1 MTEVT
6 KNAAEITKEAIEVMI
21 NNDEKEST
29 TIMDDIVKAAI
40 EENEEIIRKR
50 KIDEAKNI
58 LSTLEYSIKTSLN
71 RTRYLRAYEKLSA
84 ELLKQITELKNKFIE
99 TGDANTKKK
108 IIEIRSTYNAKLKDL
123 KDKFNLDFSAVDW
136 GF

>member
-21 NNDEKEST
+21 DNDEKEYT

-50 KIDEAKNI
+50 KIDEVKNI
-58 LSTLEYSIKTSLN
+58 LSTLEYSIKISLN
-71 RTRYLRAYEKLSA
+71 RTRYLRAYEKLST
-84 ELLKQITELKNKFIE
+84 EFLKQITELKNKFIE

-108 IIEIRSTYNAKLKDL
+108 ITEIRNTYNAKLKDL
-123 KDKFNLDFSAVDW
+123 KDKFDENFSAVDW

>member
-6 KNAAEITKEAIEVMI
+6 KNAVEKTNETIEVMI

-40 EENEEIIRKR
+40 EENKENERKR
-50 KIDEAKNI
+50 KIDKAKNI
-58 LSTLEYSIKTSLN
+58 LSSFECNIKVSLN
-71 RTRYLRAYEKLSA
+71 RTRYLRAYEKLSV
-84 ELLKQITELKNKFIE
+84 ELLKQLTELKNKFIE
-99 TGDANTKKK
+99 TGDINMKDKATSLCIDYNKKL
-108 IIEIRSTYNAKLKDL
+108 SDL
-123 KDKFNLDFSAVDW
+123 KCKFDNNFSSVDW

>member
-6 KNAAEITKEAIEVMI
+6 KNAAEITKDAIEVMI

-50 KIDEAKNI
+50 KIDEAKSI
-58 LSTLEYSIKTSLN
+58 LSTLEYSIKISLN
-71 RTRYLRAYEKLSA
+71 RTRYLRAYEKLST

-108 IIEIRSTYNAKLKDL
+108 IAEIRITYNDKLKDL
-123 KDKFNLDFSAVDW
+123 KDKFARNFSAVDW

>member
-6 KNAAEITKEAIEVMI
+6 KNAAEITNEAIEVMI

-29 TIMDDIVKAAI
+29 TIMDDIIKAAI

-58 LSTLEYSIKTSLN
+58 LSTLEFSIKTSLN
-71 RTRYLRAYEKLSA
+71 RTRYLRAYEKLST

-108 IIEIRSTYNAKLKDL
+108 ITEIRNTYNAKLKNL
-123 KDKFNLDFSAVDW
+123 KDKFNENFSAVDW

>member
-58 LSTLEYSIKTSLN
+58 LSTLEYSIKISLN
-71 RTRYLRAYEKLSA
+71 RTRYLRAYEKLST

-108 IIEIRSTYNAKLKDL
+108 ITEIRNTYNAKLKDL
-123 KDKFNLDFSAVDW
+123 KDKFDGNFSAVDW

>member
-71 RTRYLRAYEKLSA
+71 RTRYLRAYEKLST

-99 TGDANTKKK
+99 TGDADTKKK
-108 IIEIRSTYNAKLKDL
+108 IMEIRNTYNTKLKDL
-123 KDKFNLDFSAVDW
+123 KDKFDGGFSAVDW

>member
-6 KNAAEITKEAIEVMI
+6 KNAAEITSEAIEIMI

-29 TIMDDIVKAAI
+29 TIMNDIVKAAI
-40 EENEEIIRKR
+40 EESEEIIRKR

-58 LSTLEYSIKTSLN
+58 LSTLEFSIKTSLT

-108 IIEIRSTYNAKLKDL
+108 LTEIRNTYNVKLKDL
-123 KDKFNLDFSAVDW
+123 KDKFDVNFGTVDW
-136 GF
+136 RF

>member
-58 LSTLEYSIKTSLN
+58 LSTP
-71 RTRYLRAYEKLSA
+71 
-84 ELLKQITELKNKFIE
+84 
-99 TGDANTKKK
+99 
-108 IIEIRSTYNAKLKDL
+108 
-123 KDKFNLDFSAVDW
+123 
-136 GF
+136 

>member
-6 KNAAEITKEAIEVMI
+6 KNAAEITNEAIDVMI

-71 RTRYLRAYEKLSA
+71 RTRYLRAYEKLST
-84 ELLKQITELKNKFIE
+84 EFLKQITELKNKFIE
-99 TGDANTKKK
+99 TGDTNTKKK
-108 IIEIRSTYNAKLKDL
+108 ITEIRCTYNTKLKDL
-123 KDKFNLDFSAVDW
+123 KDKFNGNFGAVDW

>member
-6 KNAAEITKEAIEVMI
+6 KNAVEKTNETIEVMI

-40 EENEEIIRKR
+40 EENKENERKR
-50 KIDEAKNI
+50 KIDTAKNI
-58 LSTLEYSIKTSLN
+58 LSNFECNIKVSLN
-71 RTRYLRAYEKLSA
+71 RTRYLRAYEKLSV
-84 ELLKQITELKNKFIE
+84 ELLKQLTELKNKFIE
-99 TGDANTKKK
+99 TGDINMKDKATSLRIDYNKKL
-108 IIEIRSTYNAKLKDL
+108 SDL
-123 KDKFNLDFSAVDW
+123 KCKFDNNFSSVDW

>member
-6 KNAAEITKEAIEVMI
+6 KNAAEITKDAIEVMI

-58 LSTLEYSIKTSLN
+58 LSTLEYSIKISLN
-71 RTRYLRAYEKLSA
+71 RTRYLRAYEKLST
-84 ELLKQITELKNKFIE
+84 EFLKQITELKNKFIE
-99 TGDANTKKK
+99 TGDADTKKK
-108 IIEIRSTYNAKLKDL
+108 ITEIHNTYNTKLKDL
-123 KDKFNLDFSAVDW
+123 KDKFDRNFSAVDW

>member
-6 KNAAEITKEAIEVMI
+6 KNAAEKTNEAIEVMI

-71 RTRYLRAYEKLSA
+71 RTRYLRAYEKLST
-84 ELLKQITELKNKFIE
+84 ELLKQITELKNKFTE

-108 IIEIRSTYNAKLKDL
+108 ITEIRDTYNAKLKDL
-123 KDKFNLDFSAVDW
+123 KDKFNGNFSAVDW

>member
-40 EENEEIIRKR
+40 EENEEIIRKH

-58 LSTLEYSIKTSLN
+58 LSTLEYSIKISLN

-84 ELLKQITELKNKFIE
+84 EFLKQITELKNKFIE

-108 IIEIRSTYNAKLKDL
+108 IMEIRDTYNAKLRDL
-123 KDKFNLDFSAVDW
+123 KGKFNENFGAVDW

>member
-6 KNAAEITKEAIEVMI
+6 KNAAEITNEAIEVMI
-21 NNDEKEST
+21 NNGEKEST

-58 LSTLEYSIKTSLN
+58 LSTFEYSIKTSLN
-71 RTRYLRAYEKLSA
+71 RTRYLRAYEKLST
-84 ELLKQITELKNKFIE
+84 EFLKQITELKNKFIE

-108 IIEIRSTYNAKLKDL
+108 ITEICNTYNTKLKDL
-123 KDKFNLDFSAVDW
+123 KDKFDGNFSAVDW

>member
-6 KNAAEITKEAIEVMI
+6 KNAAEITNEAIEVMI
-21 NNDEKEST
+21 DNDEKEST

-50 KIDEAKNI
+50 KIDEAKNV
-58 LSTLEYSIKTSLN
+58 LSTLEFSIKTSLN
-71 RTRYLRAYEKLSA
+71 RTRYLRAYEKLST

-108 IIEIRSTYNAKLKDL
+108 ITEIRDTYNAKLKDL
-123 KDKFNLDFSAVDW
+123 KNKFNGNFSAVDW

>member
-6 KNAAEITKEAIEVMI
+6 KNAVEKTNETIEVMI

-40 EENEEIIRKR
+40 EENKENERKR
-50 KIDEAKNI
+50 KIDTAKNI
-58 LSTLEYSIKTSLN
+58 LSNFECNIKVSLN
-71 RTRYLRAYEKLSA
+71 RTRYLRAYEKLSV
-84 ELLKQITELKNKFIE
+84 ELLKQLTELKNKFIE
-99 TGDANTKKK
+99 TGDINIKDEATNLRLDYGK
-108 IIEIRSTYNAKLKDL
+108 KLKDL
-123 KDKFNLDFSAVDW
+123 KNKFNNDFCAVDW

>member
-6 KNAAEITKEAIEVMI
+6 KNAVETTNETIEVMI

-40 EENEEIIRKR
+40 EENKEKERKR
-50 KIDEAKNI
+50 KIDTAKSI
-58 LSTLEYSIKTSLN
+58 LSNFECYIKVSLN
-71 RTRYLRAYEKLSA
+71 RTRYLRAYEKLSV
-84 ELLKQITELKNKFIE
+84 ELLKQLTELKNKFIE
-99 TGDANTKKK
+99 TGDINMKDKATSLRLDYNKKL
-108 IIEIRSTYNAKLKDL
+108 SDL
-123 KDKFNLDFSAVDW
+123 KCKFDNDFSSVDW

>member
-6 KNAAEITKEAIEVMI
+6 KNAAEITSEAIEVMI

-29 TIMDDIVKAAI
+29 TIMNDIVKAAI

-50 KIDEAKNI
+50 KIDEVKNI
-58 LSTLEYSIKTSLN
+58 LNTLEFSIKTSLT

-84 ELLKQITELKNKFIE
+84 EFLKQITELKNKFIE

-108 IIEIRSTYNAKLKDL
+108 ITEIRDTYNAKLKDL
-123 KDKFNLDFSAVDW
+123 KNKFNGNFGAVDW

>member
-40 EENEEIIRKR
+40 EENEEIIRKH

-58 LSTLEYSIKTSLN
+58 LSTLEYSIKISLN

-84 ELLKQITELKNKFIE
+84 EFLKQITELKNKFIE

-108 IIEIRSTYNAKLKDL
+108 IMEIRDTYNAKLRDL
-123 KDKFNLDFSAVDW
+123 KGKFNGNFGTVDW

>member
-6 KNAAEITKEAIEVMI
+6 KNAVETTNETIEVMI

-40 EENEEIIRKR
+40 EENKENERKR
-50 KIDEAKNI
+50 KIDTAKNI
-58 LSTLEYSIKTSLN
+58 LSNFECNIKVSLN
-71 RTRYLRAYEKLSA
+71 RTRYLRAYEKLSV
-84 ELLKQITELKNKFIE
+84 ELLKQLTELKNKFIE
-99 TGDANTKKK
+99 TGDTNMKDEATNLRLDYGK
-108 IIEIRSTYNAKLKDL
+108 KLKDL
-123 KDKFNLDFSAVDW
+123 RNKFNNDFCAVDW

>member
-6 KNAAEITKEAIEVMI
+6 KNAAEITNEAIEVMI

-40 EENEEIIRKR
+40 EENEEIIRKS

-58 LSTLEYSIKTSLN
+58 LSTLEYSIKISLN
-71 RTRYLRAYEKLSA
+71 RTRYLRAYEKLST

-99 TGDANTKKK
+99 TGDANIKKK
-108 IIEIRSTYNAKLKDL
+108 IEEIRITYNDKLKDL
-123 KDKFNLDFSAVDW
+123 KDKFDRNFSAVDW

>member
-6 KNAAEITKEAIEVMI
+6 KNAVETTNETIEVMI

-40 EENEEIIRKR
+40 EENKENERKR
-50 KIDEAKNI
+50 KIDTAKNI
-58 LSTLEYSIKTSLN
+58 LRNFECDIKVSLN
-71 RTRYLRAYEKLSA
+71 RTRYLRAYEKLSV
-84 ELLKQITELKNKFIE
+84 ELLKQLTELKNKFIE
-99 TGDANTKKK
+99 TGDTNMKDEATNLRLDYGK
-108 IIEIRSTYNAKLKDL
+108 KLKDL
-123 KDKFNLDFSAVDW
+123 KNKFNNDFCAVDW

>member
-6 KNAAEITKEAIEVMI
+6 KNAVETTNETIEVMI

-40 EENEEIIRKR
+40 EENKENERKR
-50 KIDEAKNI
+50 KIDTAKNI
-58 LSTLEYSIKTSLN
+58 LHNFECDIKVSLN
-71 RTRYLRAYEKLSA
+71 RTRYLRAYEKLSV
-84 ELLKQITELKNKFIE
+84 ELLKQLTELKNKFIE
-99 TGDANTKKK
+99 TGDTNMKDEATNLRLDYGK
-108 IIEIRSTYNAKLKDL
+108 KLKDL
-123 KDKFNLDFSAVDW
+123 KNKFNNDFCAVDW

>member
-6 KNAAEITKEAIEVMI
+6 KNAAEITNEAIEVMI

-40 EENEEIIRKR
+40 KENEEIIRKR

-58 LSTLEYSIKTSLN
+58 LNNLEYSIKISLN
-71 RTRYLRAYEKLSA
+71 RTRYLRAYEKLST
-84 ELLKQITELKNKFIE
+84 EFLKQITELKNKFIE
-99 TGDANTKKK
+99 TGDANIKKK
-108 IIEIRSTYNAKLKDL
+108 IAEIRITYNDKLKDL
-123 KDKFNLDFSAVDW
+123 KDKFDRNFSAVDW

>member
-6 KNAAEITKEAIEVMI
+6 KNAAEITKDAIEVMI

-50 KIDEAKNI
+50 KIDEAKSI
-58 LSTLEYSIKTSLN
+58 LSTFEYSIKTSLN

-108 IIEIRSTYNAKLKDL
+108 ITEIRNTYNAKLKDL
-123 KDKFNLDFSAVDW
+123 KDKFDGNFGTVDW

>member
-6 KNAAEITKEAIEVMI
+6 KNAAEITNEAIDVMI

-58 LSTLEYSIKTSLN
+58 LSTLEYSIKISLN
-71 RTRYLRAYEKLSA
+71 RTRYLRAYEKLST

-108 IIEIRSTYNAKLKDL
+108 ITEIRDTYNAKLKDL
-123 KDKFNLDFSAVDW
+123 KDKFDRSFSAVDW

>member
-6 KNAAEITKEAIEVMI
+6 KNAVEKTNETIEVMI

-40 EENEEIIRKR
+40 EENKENERRR
-50 KIDEAKNI
+50 KIDTAKNV
-58 LSTLEYSIKTSLN
+58 LSNFECNIKVTLN
-71 RTRYLRAYEKLSA
+71 RTRYLRAYEKLSV
-84 ELLKQITELKNKFIE
+84 ELLKQLTELKNKFIE
-99 TGDANTKKK
+99 TGDINIKDEATNLRLDYGK
-108 IIEIRSTYNAKLKDL
+108 KLKDL
-123 KDKFNLDFSAVDW
+123 KNKFNNNFCAVDW

>member
-6 KNAAEITKEAIEVMI
+6 KNAVETTNETIEVMI

-40 EENEEIIRKR
+40 EENKENERKR
-50 KIDEAKNI
+50 KIDTAKNI
-58 LSTLEYSIKTSLN
+58 LSTFEHNIKVSLN
-71 RTRYLRAYEKLSA
+71 RTRYLRAYEKLSV
-84 ELLKQITELKNKFIE
+84 ELLKQLTELKNKFIE
-99 TGDANTKKK
+99 IGDINMKDKATSLRLDYNKKL
-108 IIEIRSTYNAKLKDL
+108 SDL
-123 KDKFNLDFSAVDW
+123 KCKFDNNFSSVDW

>member
-6 KNAAEITKEAIEVMI
+6 KNAAEITNEAIEVMI
-21 NNDEKEST
+21 NNAEKEST

-40 EENEEIIRKR
+40 EENEEILRKR

-58 LSTLEYSIKTSLN
+58 LST
-71 RTRYLRAYEKLSA
+71 RAYEKLST

-99 TGDANTKKK
+99 TGDADTKKK
-108 IIEIRSTYNAKLKDL
+108 ITEIRNTYNAKLKDL
-123 KDKFNLDFSAVDW
+123 RDKFDGNFSTVDW

>member
-6 KNAAEITKEAIEVMI
+6 KNAAEITNEAIEVMI

-40 EENEEIIRKR
+40 EENEEIIRKS

-58 LSTLEYSIKTSLN
+58 LSTLEYSIKISLN
-71 RTRYLRAYEKLSA
+71 RTRYLRAYEKLST

-99 TGDANTKKK
+99 TGDANIKKK
-108 IIEIRSTYNAKLKDL
+108 IAEIRITYNDKLKDL
-123 KDKFNLDFSAVDW
+123 KDKFDRNFSAVDW

>member
-6 KNAAEITKEAIEVMI
+6 KNAAEKTNEAIEVMI

-58 LSTLEYSIKTSLN
+58 LSTLEYSIKISLN
-71 RTRYLRAYEKLSA
+71 RTRYLRAYEKLST

-99 TGDANTKKK
+99 TGDANTNKK
-108 IIEIRSTYNAKLKDL
+108 IMEIRSTYNAKLKDL
-123 KDKFNLDFSAVDW
+123 KDKFDRNFSAVDW